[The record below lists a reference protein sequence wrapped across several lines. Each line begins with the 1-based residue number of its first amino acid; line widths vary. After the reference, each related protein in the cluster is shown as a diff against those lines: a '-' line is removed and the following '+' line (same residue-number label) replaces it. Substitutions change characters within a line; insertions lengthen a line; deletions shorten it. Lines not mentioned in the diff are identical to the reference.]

1 MARRILSVIKTET
14 PYQIN
19 RNLVPIAM
27 GMTIKTFLTSSII
40 QENRL
45 QNRHGGSIK

>member
-1 MARRILSVIKTET
+1 
-14 PYQIN
+14 
-19 RNLVPIAM
+19 M

-45 QNRHGGSIK
+45 QNRHGGSIKWNHISQSR